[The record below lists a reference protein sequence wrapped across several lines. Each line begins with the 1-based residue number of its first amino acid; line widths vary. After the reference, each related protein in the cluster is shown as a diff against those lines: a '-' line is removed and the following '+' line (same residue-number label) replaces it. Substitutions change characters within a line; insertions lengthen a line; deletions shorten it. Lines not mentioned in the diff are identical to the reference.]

1 MTEKKAGLIQLDD
14 DELQQTLAGLRQ
26 LPRKGR
32 SLREVI
38 AHLHAEIQQ
47 TLTKGYSYK
56 EIVGFL
62 AERGIAIAE
71 PTLRQYMAA
80 TNKTKRSR
88 EPATKEKTP
97 KVYESHAPDISKKGG
112 ADARNISDRQA
123 SDARNISSRRLSDAQ
138 NIPNQRSADARNISS
153 HQPPD
158 ARNISNQRSTDIQP
172 RRTVGKFVEMPDE
185 L

>member
-47 TLTKGYSYK
+47 TLAKGYSYK

-80 TNKTKRSR
+80 VNKTKRSKD
-88 EPATKEKTP
+88 PAAKEKAP
-97 KVYESHAPDISKKGG
+97 KLHESSTPDISKKGET
-112 ADARNISDRQA
+112 
-123 SDARNISSRRLSDAQ
+123 DARNISSQQSPDAK
-138 NIPNQRSADARNISS
+138 NISGQRSAN
-153 HQPPD
+153 
-158 ARNISNQRSTDIQP
+158 ARNISNQRSTDTQP

>member
-1 MTEKKAGLIQLDD
+1 MTEKRAGLIQLDD
-14 DELQQTLAGLRQ
+14 EELQQTLVGLRQ

-38 AHLHAEIQQ
+38 AHLHTEIQQ
-47 TLTKGYSYK
+47 TLAKGYSYK

-80 TNKTKRSR
+80 ANKPKRSKDSAAKR
-88 EPATKEKTP
+88 KTSKVCEPDM
-97 KVYESHAPDISKKGG
+97 PDILKKGE
-112 ADARNISDRQA
+112 
-123 SDARNISSRRLSDAQ
+123 SDARNIFDRQSSDT
-138 NIPNQRSADARNISS
+138 
-153 HQPPD
+153 
-158 ARNISNQRSTDIQP
+158 RNISNPRSGDVRNISNP
-172 RRTVGKFVEMPDE
+172 RSGDTKPRHTVGKFVEMPDE

>member
-14 DELQQTLAGLRQ
+14 DELQQTLEGLRQ

-47 TLTKGYSYK
+47 TLAKGYSYR
-56 EIVGFL
+56 EVVAFL

-71 PTLRQYMAA
+71 PTLRQYIAA
-80 TNKTKRSR
+80 ANKTKRR
-88 EPATKEKTP
+88 KEPTTKEKTP
-97 KVYESHAPDISKKGG
+97 KVHESYTPDISKKGG
-112 ADARNISDRQA
+112 SDARNISDRQA
-123 SDARNISSRRLSDAQ
+123 SDAQNISSQQS
-138 NIPNQRSADARNISS
+138 
-153 HQPPD
+153 PD
-158 ARNISNQRSTDIQP
+158 ARNISNQRSTDTQP

>member
-1 MTEKKAGLIQLDD
+1 LDIPVRQAMTEKKAGLIQLDD
-14 DELQQTLAGLRQ
+14 DELQQTLEGLRQ

-47 TLTKGYSYK
+47 TLAKGYSYK
-56 EIVGFL
+56 EMVAFL

-80 TNKTKRSR
+80 TNKTKRNKDT
-88 EPATKEKTP
+88 AAKEKTP
-97 KVYESHAPDISKKGG
+97 KSHKSSTPDISKKGEP
-112 ADARNISDRQA
+112 DEQNIINQRS
-123 SDARNISSRRLSDAQ
+123 SDAQ
-138 NIPNQRSADARNISS
+138 NITNQRSAEA
-153 HQPPD
+153 
-158 ARNISNQRSTDIQP
+158 QP
-172 RRTVGKFVEMPDE
+172 RHPVGRFVEMPDE